1 MLKPTDEKQCDC
13 YLYKHTVVF
22 AAVKVCDS
30 EAWVTPPWCR
40 AEDYIY
46 AFCWT
51 EQAQASQE
59 SQTKA
64 IHKHLAAPHSDE
76 RYCMS
81 LCALSEQ
88 SLTSET
94 ESKLCRSKH
103 ANVGYHNL

>member
-1 MLKPTDEKQCDC
+1 MRNNVTVICTNTLW
-13 YLYKHTVVF
+13 YLLLSRSVIVKHE
-22 AAVKVCDS
+22 S
-30 EAWVTPPWCR
+30 TPPWCR

-76 RYCMS
+76 RCCMS
-81 LCALSEQ
+81 SQ
-88 SLTSET
+88 NSL
-94 ESKLCRSKH
+94 
-103 ANVGYHNL
+103 